1 VKGFIF
7 KGFPRTL
14 VQSYIL
20 DGLLKKHGTSISR
33 VIELEVPTLEL
44 IKRLDERRNTE
55 RCMPYDTTTARIVQ
69 RLNDHENLTVPVIR
83 KYQQLHGVVKVDGMG
98 SFDEVFKREGSVSLR
113 DCQCQTCMSEL
124 PKSVVL
130 TLAYDGTAFRGWQRL
145 PGAGRTVQEAVE
157 NALVAI
163 SGQGLPVSGA
173 SRTDGGVHASG
184 QCAMFRSAKVPE
196 PERLLRTLNK
206 ALPRDVACLGVRM
219 AVHNFDP
226 RYRATAK
233 TYIYRLH
240 DGASPDKTAGR
251 YSFHVDA
258 KLDDTAMIEAL
269 ALLAGE
275 HDFSAFTNAKP
286 ALARGLGRIMARP
299 GKSLGNDFSRHL
311 FETRLERKGSLIGL
325 VFKGDGFLYNQVR
338 IMASAVVEWGRQDG
352 SCGCSPFAEDR
363 GPRFGPRGPLCPWPE
378 AGQCGLP

>member
-1 VKGFIF
+1 
-7 KGFPRTL
+7 
-14 VQSYIL
+14 
-20 DGLLKKHGTSISR
+20 
-33 VIELEVPTLEL
+33 
-44 IKRLDERRNTE
+44 
-55 RCMPYDTTTARIVQ
+55 
-69 RLNDHENLTVPVIR
+69 
-83 KYQQLHGVVKVDGMG
+83 
-98 SFDEVFKREGSVSLR
+98 
-113 DCQCQTCMSEL
+113 MSETPIDDT

-184 QCAMFRSAKVPE
+184 QCAMFRSARVPE
-196 PERLLRTLNK
+196 PERLLLTLNK
-206 ALPRDVACLGVRM
+206 ALPRDVACLEVRT

-240 DGASPDKTAGR
+240 DGSSPDKTAGR

-258 KLDDTAMIEAL
+258 KLDDDAMIEAL
-269 ALLAGE
+269 GLLSGE
-275 HDFSAFTNAKP
+275 HDFSAFTNARPK
-286 ALARGLGRIMARP
+286 LTGKDSGRGAGTE
-299 GKSLGNDFSRHL
+299 FTRHL
-311 FETRLERKGSLIGL
+311 FETRLERKGSVIGL

-338 IMASAVVEWGRQDG
+338 IMAAAIVDCGAGRMA
-352 SCGCSPFAEDR
+352 PAEISSLLKSGDR
-363 GPRFGPRGPLCPWPE
+363 GSAPGALSARGLRLATVDYRESDFLSGCFSAGPAPGNADGQLPSE
-378 AGQCGLP
+378 ALAAKPFLRYLLRQP

>member
-1 VKGFIF
+1 MSGT
-7 KGFPRTL
+7 PDRMTL
-14 VQSYIL
+14 
-20 DGLLKKHGTSISR
+20 DKETH
-33 VIELEVPTLEL
+33 
-44 IKRLDERRNTE
+44 
-55 RCMPYDTTTARIVQ
+55 
-69 RLNDHENLTVPVIR
+69 
-83 KYQQLHGVVKVDGMG
+83 
-98 SFDEVFKREGSVSLR
+98 
-113 DCQCQTCMSEL
+113 
-124 PKSVVL
+124 KSVVL

-196 PERLLRTLNK
+196 PERLLHTLNK
-206 ALPRDVACLGVRM
+206 ALPADVACLGTRT

-258 KLDDTAMIEAL
+258 RLDDEAMIEAL
-269 ALLAGE
+269 YLLAGE

-286 ALARGLGRIMARP
+286 QPAGKDSGRGSAKDLGRWP
-299 GKSLGNDFSRHL
+299 GKDFTRHL
-311 FETRLERKGSLIGL
+311 LEARLERKGALIGL

-338 IMASAVVEWGRQDG
+338 IMAAAVVECGAGRMAPADI
-352 SCGCSPFAEDR
+352 AR
-363 GPRFGPRGPLCPWPE
+363 
-378 AGQCGLP
+378 

>member
-1 VKGFIF
+1 MT
-7 KGFPRTL
+7 RTPDTGTL
-14 VQSYIL
+14 NSGIRN
-20 DGLLKKHGTSISR
+20 DGT
-33 VIELEVPTLEL
+33 P
-44 IKRLDERRNTE
+44 D
-55 RCMPYDTTTARIVQ
+55 D
-69 RLNDHENLTVPVIR
+69 
-83 KYQQLHGVVKVDGMG
+83 GV
-98 SFDEVFKREGSVSLR
+98 
-113 DCQCQTCMSEL
+113 

-184 QCAMFRSAKVPE
+184 QCAMFRSARVPE
-196 PERLLRTLNK
+196 PDRLLRTLNK
-206 ALPRDVACLGVRM
+206 ALPLDVACLGARM

-240 DGASPDKTAGR
+240 DGAHPDKTAGR

-258 KLDDTAMIEAL
+258 KLDDEAMIEAL
-269 ALLAGE
+269 RLLAGE

-286 ALARGLGRIMARP
+286 ALDRVGLGNER
-299 GKSLGNDFSRHL
+299 GK
-311 FETRLERKGSLIGL
+311 
-325 VFKGDGFLYNQVR
+325 
-338 IMASAVVEWGRQDG
+338 A
-352 SCGCSPFAEDR
+352 
-363 GPRFGPRGPLCPWPE
+363 
-378 AGQCGLP
+378 

>member
-1 VKGFIF
+1 
-7 KGFPRTL
+7 
-14 VQSYIL
+14 
-20 DGLLKKHGTSISR
+20 
-33 VIELEVPTLEL
+33 
-44 IKRLDERRNTE
+44 
-55 RCMPYDTTTARIVQ
+55 
-69 RLNDHENLTVPVIR
+69 
-83 KYQQLHGVVKVDGMG
+83 
-98 SFDEVFKREGSVSLR
+98 
-113 DCQCQTCMSEL
+113 MSES
-124 PKSVVL
+124 PKSIVL

-196 PERLLRTLNK
+196 PDRLLSTLNK
-206 ALPRDVACLGVRM
+206 ALPRDVACLGVRT

-258 KLDDTAMIEAL
+258 KLDDEAMIEAL
-269 ALLAGE
+269 GLLAGE

-286 ALARGLGRIMARP
+286 RLTGRESVRGA
-299 GKSLGNDFSRHL
+299 GNDGGRGAGKEFTRNL

-325 VFKGDGFLYNQVR
+325 VFKADGFLYNQVR
-338 IMASAVVEWGRQDG
+338 IMAAAIVECGAGRMAPADITRLLHSG
-352 SCGCSPFAEDR
+352 DR
-363 GPRFGPRGPLCPWPE
+363 GSAPGALSARGLRLAAVDYRESDFLSGYYSAGAAPGNAEGQPPTE
-378 AGQCGLP
+378 ALAAKPFLRYVLRLP

>member
-1 VKGFIF
+1 M
-7 KGFPRTL
+7 TE
-14 VQSYIL
+14 
-20 DGLLKKHGTSISR
+20 ISR
-33 VIELEVPTLEL
+33 
-44 IKRLDERRNTE
+44 K
-55 RCMPYDTTTARIVQ
+55 A
-69 RLNDHENLTVPVIR
+69 TVNPETSD
-83 KYQQLHGVVKVDGMG
+83 K
-98 SFDEVFKREGSVSLR
+98 E
-113 DCQCQTCMSEL
+113 T

-184 QCAMFRSAKVPE
+184 QCAMFRSARVPD
-196 PERLLRTLNK
+196 PDRLLLTLNR
-206 ALPRDVACLGVRM
+206 ALPGDVACLGART
-219 AVHNFDP
+219 AVPNFDP

-240 DGASPDKTAGR
+240 DGSSPDKTAGR

-258 KLDDTAMIEAL
+258 KLDDSAMIEAMR
-269 ALLAGE
+269 LLAGE

-286 ALARGLGRIMARP
+286 SLSGKDAGRGA
-299 GKSLGNDFSRHL
+299 GKDFVRHL
-311 FETRLERKGSLIGL
+311 FEARLERRGSVIGL

-338 IMASAVVEWGRQDG
+338 IMAAAVVECGAGRMTPADVAQLLKTG
-352 SCGCSPFAEDR
+352 DR
-363 GPRFGPRGPLCPWPE
+363 GSAPGALSARGLRLASVDYRESDFVSGYIAAGPAPGNVE
-378 AGQCGLP
+378 GLPPSEALAAKPFLRYLLR